1 MYVIHFVVDNQ
12 KIYLKDPIEE
22 VLVANSVGYLYC
34 DFLFKDQS
42 NWKPEL
48 EKKVTFSWGAIKET
62 RKLTVNNGQSS
73 AIEIPF
79 SVIQSPGFTVS
90 IRGEALL
97 DNEPIRI
104 TTLPFPVR
112 IKVSGDVDTD
122 INEDIDNLPDG
133 TIETPR
139 QIAEEALKAAEEAKR
154 LSEDAVK
161 NVDAY
166 FQIIVDLKE
175 DTKKLEWV
183 ADRYMDFELST
194 ATEISVLKDKTNV
207 HYNELVSA
215 KEKINELL
223 NSLSVIRDNF
233 DSLSSLT
240 DGLSN
245 KIENLFGITDNL
257 GKNSADIK
265 AELLDI
271 INNSI
276 NDTQNNLELLRDNL
290 INYFLEEIDKSGLN
304 LREILQGD
312 YGSFTDSINEK
323 VRVIQS
329 RFSEFETIRDALLG
343 DIEQINNHLN
353 NTFPGIHSSI
363 DNLFGDFET
372 VSSSLEDA
380 KAELKENIASVLS
393 NLDVTNST
401 LFETIK
407 DLQTTQASLNE
418 TKTELTETLNKLNQ
432 TKTDLENS
440 IADAQT
446 KLDQTN
452 KELANATGEA
462 KTALENTKT
471 ELQNTISQAE
481 ANLAKTQEELNKTQA
496 KINATKSEL
505 ETTISSVR
513 EELNGMIADAQN
525 RLNNLLN
532 QFNNAQTTINS
543 MIGQG
548 DGYITNTEISFG
560 NINITTD
567 TSDWGYLPSF
577 DSFGSWTN
585 TWLEK
590 HENPIGNIIFNLKNA
605 REVSFLLVKDM
616 QNIKGFLQ
624 TLSAGLSR
632 AQSYINE
639 QLTTLDS
646 GIDEIQNALTEEI
659 TNRNNQY
666 TNINNNI
673 TTLFSN
679 QSTLNGNLVTLEL
692 KHDNFE
698 TTTQSSFDEIKIYI
712 DTQINSQIGAIIN
725 ADY

>member
-112 IKVSGDVDTD
+112 IKVSGNVDTD

-166 FQIIVDLKE
+166 FQIVVDLKE

-233 DSLSSLT
+233 DSLNSLT

-290 INYFLEEIDKSGLN
+290 INYFLEEIEKSGLN

-323 VRVIQS
+323 VGVIQNL
-329 RFSEFETIRDALLG
+329 FSEFETIRDALLG
-343 DIEQINNHLN
+343 DIEQINNHLD

-363 DNLFGDFET
+363 DNLFGDFDT
-372 VSSSLEDA
+372 VSSRLEDA
-380 KAELKENIASVLS
+380 KAELDKAVNDAIQNLNTKISETVSSAKEELTSLISLKEATTQGSLKDVSDTILGDLSLPEITSVSFEDFEISQNSDDWGALS
-393 NLDVTNST
+393 NFDNLGKWISNWLNDHNDGILKYLINVTFVHNTTVSLAQDVQRIRNNLGELAEDLSLAQEALYSTEEQDLGDIVRIGQSINTLQNSLKDESSARESQDNT
-401 LFETIK
+401 LASAINENKNALSI
-407 DLQTTQASLNE
+407 LQENEKNISTSLLSAQVN
-418 TKTELTETLNKLNQ
+418 L
-432 TKTDLENS
+432 TDLSNRHNQFE
-440 IADAQT
+440 
-446 KLDQTN
+446 
-452 KELANATGEA
+452 
-462 KTALENTKT
+462 
-471 ELQNTISQAE
+471 
-481 ANLAKTQEELNKTQA
+481 
-496 KINATKSEL
+496 
-505 ETTISSVR
+505 ETTISSLV
-513 EELNGMIADAQN
+513 
-525 RLNNLLN
+525 
-532 QFNNAQTTINS
+532 
-543 MIGQG
+543 
-548 DGYITNTEISFG
+548 EIKA
-560 NINITTD
+560 
-567 TSDWGYLPSF
+567 Y
-577 DSFGSWTN
+577 
-585 TWLEK
+585 
-590 HENPIGNIIFNLKNA
+590 
-605 REVSFLLVKDM
+605 
-616 QNIKGFLQ
+616 
-624 TLSAGLSR
+624 
-632 AQSYINE
+632 
-639 QLTTLDS
+639 
-646 GIDEIQNALTEEI
+646 IDE
-659 TNRNNQY
+659 
-666 TNINNNI
+666 
-673 TTLFSN
+673 
-679 QSTLNGNLVTLEL
+679 
-692 KHDNFE
+692 
-698 TTTQSSFDEIKIYI
+698 
-712 DTQINSQIGAIIN
+712 QINSQIGTIIN